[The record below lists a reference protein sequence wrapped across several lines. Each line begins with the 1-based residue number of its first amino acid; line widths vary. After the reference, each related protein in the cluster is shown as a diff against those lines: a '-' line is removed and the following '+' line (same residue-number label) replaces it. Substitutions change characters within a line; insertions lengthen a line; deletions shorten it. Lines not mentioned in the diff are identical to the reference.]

1 MATMNNANKE
11 TAKGDNAGI
20 AAINPPRT
28 GEIIKGK
35 IISQE
40 RSARY
45 VDLGAVGTGIVCGKE
60 FYEVKDRLKD
70 TKEGDPISA
79 KIVSLENE
87 DGYIELSVSGATRK
101 LVWDELREK
110 QENREAVQIKVAGAN
125 KGGLMAKVS
134 GLPAFLPVS
143 QLASHHYP
151 KVVGG
156 DPDKIL
162 KELQK
167 FVGEDLSVRILN
179 LKPKTGEIILSEK
192 MAEMEQRE
200 ERLKNYNAG
209 QEIGGTITGIME
221 FGIFIRFD
229 NDTVEGLIPAA
240 QIPEELK
247 KNLSENFKI
256 GGKLSA
262 HIIEISNGKVFLSLK
277 DPAEQSQTA

>member
-1 MATMNNANKE
+1 MINTNKE
-11 TAKGDNAGI
+11 MSKIDEGCV

-35 IISQE
+35 VIVQE
-40 RSARY
+40 RSALY
-45 VDLGAVGTGIVCGKE
+45 VDLGAIGTGIVYGRE
-60 FYEVKDRLKD
+60 FHEVKDRLKD
-70 TKEGDPISA
+70 ISEGDPISA
-79 KIVSLENE
+79 KVVSLENDE
-87 DGYIELSVSGATRK
+87 GYIELSISGATRK

-110 QENREAVQIKVAGAN
+110 QENREPVAIKIAGAN

-162 KELQK
+162 RELQK

-200 ERLKNYNAG
+200 EQLKKYRVG
-209 QEIGGTITGIME
+209 QDISGTVTGIME
-221 FGIFIRFD
+221 FGIFVRFD
-229 NDTVEGLIPAA
+229 NDNVEGLIPVA
-240 QIPEELK
+240 QIPEETK

-256 GGKLSA
+256 GGKISA
-262 HIIEISNGKVFLSLK
+262 RIIEIGNGKVFLSLEGL
-277 DPAEQSQTA
+277 AQG

>member
-1 MATMNNANKE
+1 
-11 TAKGDNAGI
+11 
-20 AAINPPRT
+20 
-28 GEIIKGK
+28 
-35 IISQE
+35 
-40 RSARY
+40 
-45 VDLGAVGTGIVCGKE
+45 
-60 FYEVKDRLKD
+60 
-70 TKEGDPISA
+70 
-79 KIVSLENE
+79 VSLENDE
-87 DGYIELSVSGATRK
+87 GYIELSISGATRK

-110 QENREAVQIKVAGAN
+110 QETREPVPVKIGGAN

-200 ERLKNYNAG
+200 EQLKKYHVG
-209 QEIGGTITGIME
+209 QDIGGAITGVME

-229 NDTVEGLIPAA
+229 NDSVEGLIPVA
-240 QIPEELK
+240 QIPEETK

-256 GGKLSA
+256 GDKLNA
-262 HIIEISNGKVFLSLK
+262 RIVEIGNGKVFLSLA
-277 DPAEQSQTA
+277 DRGEARSEV

>member
-1 MATMNNANKE
+1 MINTNEEIPENNGNCSV
-11 TAKGDNAGI
+11 
-20 AAINPPRT
+20 AINPPRT

-35 IISQE
+35 VIVQE
-40 RSARY
+40 RSALY
-45 VDLGAVGTGIVCGKE
+45 VDLGAIGTGIVYGKE
-60 FYEVKDRLKD
+60 FHEVKDRLKD
-70 TKEGDPISA
+70 IGEGDPISA
-79 KIVSLENE
+79 KIVSLENDE
-87 DGYIELSVSGATRK
+87 GYIELSISGATRK

-110 QENREAVQIKVAGAN
+110 QKTREPVTVKIGGAN

-200 ERLKNYNAG
+200 EQLKKYHVG
-209 QEIGGTITGIME
+209 QDIGGAITGVME

-229 NDTVEGLIPAA
+229 NDSVEGLIPVA
-240 QIPEELK
+240 QIPEETK

-256 GGKLSA
+256 GDKLNA
-262 HIIEISNGKVFLSLK
+262 RIVEIGNGKVFLSLA
-277 DPAEQSQTA
+277 DSGEVRPEV

>member
-1 MATMNNANKE
+1 MINTNKE
-11 TAKGDNAGI
+11 MSKIDEGCV

-35 IISQE
+35 VIVQE
-40 RSARY
+40 RSALY
-45 VDLGAVGTGIVCGKE
+45 VDLGAIGTGIVYGRE
-60 FYEVKDRLKD
+60 FHEVKDRLKD
-70 TKEGDPISA
+70 ISEGDPISA
-79 KIVSLENE
+79 KVVSLENDE
-87 DGYIELSVSGATRK
+87 GYIELSISGATRK

-110 QENREAVQIKVAGAN
+110 QENREPVAIKITGAN

-162 KELQK
+162 RELQK

-200 ERLKNYNAG
+200 EQLKKYRVG
-209 QEIGGTITGIME
+209 QDISGTVTGIME
-221 FGIFIRFD
+221 FGIFVRFD
-229 NDTVEGLIPAA
+229 NDNVEGLIPVA
-240 QIPEELK
+240 QIPEETK

-256 GGKLSA
+256 GGKISA
-262 HIIEISNGKVFLSLK
+262 RIIEIGNGKVFLSLEGL
-277 DPAEQSQTA
+277 AQG

>member
-1 MATMNNANKE
+1 
-11 TAKGDNAGI
+11 
-20 AAINPPRT
+20 
-28 GEIIKGK
+28 
-35 IISQE
+35 
-40 RSARY
+40 
-45 VDLGAVGTGIVCGKE
+45 
-60 FYEVKDRLKD
+60 
-70 TKEGDPISA
+70 
-79 KIVSLENE
+79 
-87 DGYIELSVSGATRK
+87 
-101 LVWDELREK
+101 
-110 QENREAVQIKVAGAN
+110 
-125 KGGLMAKVS
+125 
-134 GLPAFLPVS
+134 
-143 QLASHHYP
+143 
-151 KVVGG
+151 
-156 DPDKIL
+156 
-162 KELQK
+162 
-167 FVGEDLSVRILN
+167 
-179 LKPKTGEIILSEK
+179 